1 MKRRPATLL
10 LALLA
15 TLAATWWAS
24 SLDEVAAPVA
34 GPRAERPAPQPAS
47 QPAPRPASR
56 AGTARATA
64 AAGAEL
70 ALFRDAWPAS
80 AAGILK
86 PYSFRPEPGARAA
99 FVAAAPVATLPPL
112 PFRFVGALE
121 DRGLRAV
128 ILMEGETVH
137 IVRAGDRIGER
148 YRIERT
154 GPDALVFTYLPLR
167 QRQVLDLS
175 AHDSP
180 H

>member
-1 MKRRPATLL
+1 MSKILPWRTPPTPLKRGR
-10 LALLA
+10 
-15 TLAATWWAS
+15 
-24 SLDEVAAPVA
+24 
-34 GPRAERPAPQPAS
+34 
-47 QPAPRPASR
+47 
-56 AGTARATA
+56 
-64 AAGAEL
+64 
-70 ALFRDAWPAS
+70 F
-80 AAGILK
+80 
-86 PYSFRPEPGARAA
+86 
-99 FVAAAPVATLPPL
+99 ATLPPL

>member
-1 MKRRPATLL
+1 MKRRPALLL

-24 SLDEVAAPVA
+24 SLDETAAPVA
-34 GPRAERPAPQPAS
+34 EPRAERPAPRASSAAPA
-47 QPAPRPASR
+47 RPMAE
-56 AGTARATA
+56 
-64 AAGAEL
+64 AEL

-80 AAGILK
+80 AARILA
-86 PYSFRPEPGARAA
+86 PYSFRPEPGGRAA
-99 FVAAAPVATLPPL
+99 HAAAPAPVAALQPL
-112 PFRFVGALE
+112 PFRFVGAFE

-128 ILMEGETVH
+128 ILMEGDAVH

-154 GPDALVFTYLPLR
+154 GPDALVFTYLPLG
-167 QRQVLDLS
+167 QRQILDLF

>member
-1 MKRRPATLL
+1 MKRRPALLL

-15 TLAATWWAS
+15 SLAATWWAS

-34 GPRAERPAPQPAS
+34 EPSVERPAPQPA
-47 QPAPRPASR
+47 PRPASS
-56 AGTARATA
+56 
-64 AAGAEL
+64 AGAARPTGAGAGEL

-99 FVAAAPVATLPPL
+99 FVAPPPDATLPPL

-121 DRGLRAV
+121 DRGVRAV
-128 ILMEGETVH
+128 ILMEGDAVH
-137 IVRAGDRIGER
+137 IVRAGDPIGER
-148 YRIERT
+148 YRIERI
-154 GPDALVFTYLPLR
+154 GSDALVFTYLPLR
-167 QRQVLDLS
+167 QRQVLDLF
-175 AHDSP
+175 AHDHP